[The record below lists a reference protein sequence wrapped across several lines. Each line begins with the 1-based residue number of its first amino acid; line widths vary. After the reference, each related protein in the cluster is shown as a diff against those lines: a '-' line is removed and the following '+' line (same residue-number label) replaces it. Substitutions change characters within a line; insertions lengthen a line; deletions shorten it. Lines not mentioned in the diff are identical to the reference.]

1 MKCERIKDYLLM
13 EQEFIENQERYKPAK
28 DKEEE
33 ENEDNKK
40 IEAIRGTP
48 MMFISNIF
56 TYIYIYINIY
66 KKL

>member
-56 TYIYIYINIY
+56 KYIYIKNCNYNF
-66 KKL
+66 

>member
-48 MMFISNIF
+48 MMFPF
-56 TYIYIYINIY
+56 LYIYIYINY
-66 KKL
+66 NYNY

>member
-1 MKCERIKDYLLM
+1 M

-40 IEAIRGTP
+40 IEAILGTTK
-48 MMFISNIF
+48 MFISNIF
-56 TYIYIYINIY
+56 TYIYILLYIKNCNY
-66 KKL
+66 NF